1 MSDAVVSEK
10 AGAAVSEKPG
20 RAAAEKAGKIPLKN
34 RVAVFGAL
42 IGAFMAVLNI
52 QVVNTSLPDIQG
64 GIGAGLDD
72 GGWISTSYLVGE
84 IIVIPLSG
92 WLSEV
97 FSLRRYLIVNT
108 VLFLLF
114 SVACG
119 LANNFPE
126 MVVLRALQG
135 FSGGVLIPLALT
147 CVIILLPER
156 ARPVGFSLFAL
167 TATFAPAIGPTI
179 GGTITDIY
187 GWRYI
192 FFLNLVPGAL
202 MLSALVWGLA
212 PAKMQLAKFW
222 TGDWLGV
229 ITMAVGL
236 GTLQVVLEEGNKD
249 DWFGSPFIVHFS
261 IISAVAL
268 TLFLIQAFRPG
279 NKAPLVNLRLFA
291 KRNFAFVNMSG
302 FLLGFTL
309 YGAVYLIPLY
319 LAVAHG
325 YSARQAGMVML
336 WIGLPQLV
344 IIPFMPFLMR
354 HFDPRRL
361 LAFGFLLFAI
371 SSFMNISLGPDD
383 SGPQMLIPNLIRAV
397 GQAFVFPSI
406 TMIATAG
413 IAQADSASASA
424 LFNMLRNLG
433 GAVGIAMVQTFV
445 TNREKFHSAMI
456 NPAVSMLNP
465 ATQARLDALQAYFMA
480 HGMTDPAGARAQAIQ
495 LVGRLIQLQ
504 SDYFAYGDAF
514 AMLGCAMVGAL
525 ICTLFLRRPSGP
537 AAPGGH

>member
-1 MSDAVVSEK
+1 MS
-10 AGAAVSEKPG
+10 GAS
-20 RAAAEKAGKIPLKN
+20 AAADKIPLKN
-34 RVAVFGAL
+34 RIAVFGGL
-42 IGAFMAVLNI
+42 LGAFMAVLNI

-84 IIVIPLSG
+84 IIVIPLSA
-92 WLSEV
+92 WLSQV

-108 VLFLLF
+108 VLFLFF

-119 LANNFPE
+119 LATNFPE

-135 FSGGVLIPLALT
+135 FSGGVLIPLALL

-156 ARPVGFSLFAL
+156 ARPVGFSAFAL

-179 GGTITDIY
+179 GGYITDIY

-192 FFLNLVPGAL
+192 FFLNLVPGVV
-202 MLSALVWGLA
+202 MLSALVYGLA
-212 PAKMQLAKFW
+212 PAKMQLEKFW
-222 TGDWLGV
+222 TGDWIGV

-249 DWFGSPFIVHFS
+249 DWFGSPFILHLS
-261 IISAVAL
+261 IISAVSMAAFFFQAL
-268 TLFLIQAFRPG
+268 RPG
-279 NKAPLVNLRLFA
+279 NKTPLVNLRLFA
-291 KRNFAFVNMSG
+291 RRNFAFVNLSG

-309 YGAVYLIPLY
+309 YSAVYLIPLY

-325 YSARQAGMVML
+325 YSARQAGLVML
-336 WIGLPQLV
+336 WIGLPQLA
-344 IIPFMPFLMR
+344 IIPFMPLLMR
-354 HFDPRRL
+354 RFDPRWL
-361 LAFGFLLFAI
+361 LALGFALFAI
-371 SSFMNISLGPDD
+371 SSFMNINLGPND

-397 GQAFVFPSI
+397 GQAFVFPCI

-413 IAQADSASASA
+413 IPPQDSGSASA

-433 GAVGIAMVQTFV
+433 GAVGIAMTQTFV
-445 TNREKFHSAMI
+445 TNREKFHSAI
-456 NPAVSMLNP
+456 IDPNVSLLNP
-465 ATQARLDALQAYFMA
+465 ATQSRIAALTAYFQA

-495 LVGRLIQLQ
+495 MIGKVIQLQ
-504 SDYFAYGDAF
+504 SYYFAYGDAF
-514 AMLGCAMVGAL
+514 GMLGMAMVGACL
-525 ICTLFLRRPSGP
+525 STFFIAKLKGP
-537 AAPGGH
+537 GAPGGH